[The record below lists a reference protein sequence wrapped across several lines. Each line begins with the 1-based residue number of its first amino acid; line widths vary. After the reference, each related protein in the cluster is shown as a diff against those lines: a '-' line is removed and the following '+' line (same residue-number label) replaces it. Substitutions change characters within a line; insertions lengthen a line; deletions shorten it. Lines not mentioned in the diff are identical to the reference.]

1 MIPKA
6 TRRSLGVRYSVLT
19 RRLPSTQPDH
29 PAAEFG
35 GDDMAKEQV
44 QKSKTNKPKLS
55 VKEKKAKKA
64 AKAAKA
70 EK

>member
-1 MIPKA
+1 MTSKP
-6 TRRSLGVRYSVLT
+6 RSRSVGVRYSVVT

-29 PAAEFG
+29 PAAEIG